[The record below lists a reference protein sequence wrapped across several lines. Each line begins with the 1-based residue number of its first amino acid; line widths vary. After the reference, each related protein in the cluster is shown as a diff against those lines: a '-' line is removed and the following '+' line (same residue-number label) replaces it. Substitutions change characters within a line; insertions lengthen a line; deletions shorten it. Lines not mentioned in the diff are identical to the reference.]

1 MSGENGHLREDSIST
16 SLLMAISM
24 NYGTIKKNTP
34 CAAVDVILNNMPLD
48 LYMHGHGTM
57 SLFRLRGH
65 ETVEPGKLATIQPQ
79 LEGHIQYLQRWMKR
93 IGADDLIDVQVDN
106 MSKVYNDDKK
116 FILDKW
122 SMDP

>member
-1 MSGENGHLREDSIST
+1 MGLLR
-16 SLLMAISM
+16 
-24 NYGTIKKNTP
+24 KNTP

-65 ETVEPGKLATIQPQ
+65 ETVEPEKLTTIQPQ

-106 MSKVYNDDKK
+106 MAKVYNDDKK
-116 FILDKW
+116 FTLDKW
-122 SMDP
+122 SMDPQNPLRGYPPIQAESSHNV